1 VACARATQ
9 FAALALLSDRR
20 KTVVVN
26 LGRRRSV
33 LAGGGAGSKVEA
45 RTFARGGSAAGA
57 ITVTKAAGGAI
68 TVATAA
74 AAPTVATTATA
85 ATAATTPVNTS
96 LVTHPSS

>member
-1 VACARATQ
+1 MCSRNAIR
-9 FAALALLSDRR
+9 ALALLSDRR

-57 ITVTKAAGGAI
+57 ITVTKTAGGSI

-74 AAPTVATTATA
+74 AAPTVATA

>member
-1 VACARATQ
+1 VCSRNAIR
-9 FAALALLSDRR
+9 ALALLSDRR

-57 ITVTKAAGGAI
+57 ITVTKTAGGSI

-74 AAPTVATTATA
+74 AAPTVATA

>member
-1 VACARATQ
+1 MACARATQ

-74 AAPTVATTATA
+74 AAPTVATA